1 MPLDCL
7 ARKWTNQTFHSHTA
21 PMYHWYVAASL
32 NRAVESI
39 PCSLT
44 DMVPC
49 TNDNTFLLYT
59 FAVPMS
65 FPRLRVAQEVMP
77 APATTSVRHTKHMHL
92 YEQCAAN
99 WPTSDTLC
107 MHIPFSFFVQ
117 LIELIEMLTCTI
129 SMCVSVLNPAAL
141 SCICG
146 SVYCEPFSQGTIDCL
161 SIQQYCLP

>member
-1 MPLDCL
+1 
-7 ARKWTNQTFHSHTA
+7 
-21 PMYHWYVAASL
+21 MYHWYVAASL

-49 TNDNTFLLYT
+49 TNNNTFLLYT
-59 FAVPMS
+59 FAVPMP

-77 APATTSVRHTKHMHL
+77 AQASTTSVQHTKHMHL

-99 WPTSDTLC
+99 WPTSDTLY
-107 MHIPFSFFVQ
+107 MHIPFSFFAQ

-129 SMCVSVLNPAAL
+129 SMCVNVLNTATL
-141 SCICG
+141 SCICV
-146 SVYCEPFSQGTIDCL
+146 SVHCEPFSQGTIDCL
-161 SIQQYCLP
+161 SSIQHYCLP